1 MITMRGLLTSSP
13 IARYLYRRKIYSLS
27 FATRSSESR
36 PRRPS
41 FTATRVFRLL
51 ILLPR
56 DVASFP
62 TRVIIALIHV
72 HKSGR
77 ATSTDRLVRVTIP
90 EGEEAPPIVA
100 DTIQVVAIVRD
111 RATLAE
117 EDITVMAAMDVMEEG
132 IGLYV
137 RFVTSWVIQHPAAS
151 RGSKPTT

>member
-1 MITMRGLLTSSP
+1 MRGLLTSSP
-13 IARYLYRRKIYSLS
+13 IVRYLYQRRIYSLS
-27 FATRSSESR
+27 FAIRNSELR
-36 PRRPS
+36 LRRPS
-41 FTATRVFRLL
+41 FTAIRVFRLL
-51 ILLPR
+51 MLLPR
-56 DVASFP
+56 EVAGFP

-72 HKSGR
+72 HRPDQG
-77 ATSTDRLVRVTIP
+77 TSINRLVRVTIP

-117 EDITVMAAMDVMEEG
+117 EDSTVMAAMDVMEEG